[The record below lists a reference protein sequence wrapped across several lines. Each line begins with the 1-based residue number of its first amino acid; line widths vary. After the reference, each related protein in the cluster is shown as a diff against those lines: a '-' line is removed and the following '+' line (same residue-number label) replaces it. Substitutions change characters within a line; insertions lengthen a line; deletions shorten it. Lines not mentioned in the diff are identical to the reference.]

1 MAAYGYERT
10 FVKLRR
16 YPRLDRRAAHGQ
28 FKARGYIMTKK
39 RDAAK
44 RGSKDDVPAAII
56 TFPKTGSWN
65 PDVLIAEFAVRA
77 IHSLMFSQGSTRL
90 KPSPL
95 RRCWKMGT

>member
-1 MAAYGYERT
+1 
-10 FVKLRR
+10 
-16 YPRLDRRAAHGQ
+16 
-28 FKARGYIMTKK
+28 MTKK

-77 IHSLMFSQGSTRL
+77 IHS
-90 KPSPL
+90 
-95 RRCWKMGT
+95 